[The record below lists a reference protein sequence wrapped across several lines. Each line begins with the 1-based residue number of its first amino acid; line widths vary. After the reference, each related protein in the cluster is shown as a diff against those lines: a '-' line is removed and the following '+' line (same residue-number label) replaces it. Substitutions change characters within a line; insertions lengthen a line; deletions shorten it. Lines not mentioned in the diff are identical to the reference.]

1 MDPLTIAGLVSNI
14 LQFIS
19 FGHEVL
25 STSKEIMS
33 SAKGAPQDVE
43 HLQILIHDIKQTATA
58 ASAAT
63 SLGSHKQN
71 ATIISIASECQTLA
85 DDLLKNILK
94 FESAATKSNG
104 PAVRVQALKRAAIF
118 TWKKK
123 RIVDKK
129 IQLLELE
136 ARLSKWWSEEE
147 QE

>member
-25 STSKEIMS
+25 SVSKEILG
-33 SAKGAPQDVE
+33 SAKGAPRDVGY
-43 HLQILIHDIKQTATA
+43 LQILIHDIKRTVTA

-63 SLGSHKQN
+63 ALESHNQN
-71 ATIISIASECQTLA
+71 ATIISIASECEILA

-94 FESAATKSNG
+94 FEPAATKSNG
-104 PAVRVQALKRAAIF
+104 PAVKVQAFKRAAIF

-123 RIVDKK
+123 KIVDKK

-136 ARLSKWWSEEE
+136 ARVSQWWSQKE
-147 QE
+147 QK